1 MANIREAFEYASKNP
16 NSDFAKNLSQLAKS
30 GALNQE
36 AKKYGVDLTPFQPVE
51 AIIEQPKKTIIEKVT
66 DFTGG
71 KEIAQGLGQKL
82 ARTDVNIPF
91 IAKGN
96 TEKMLEETQAQQIG
110 IQTQLLEKIK
120 QNKTQGLDTSRLEN
134 ALAMITED
142 IQSTGQGAEK
152 LLNPNQLTNKQ
163 VIGDALQLGTT
174 IVGAGAL
181 PSAGKNIVAA
191 ETFKQGAIQGL
202 KTGAIT
208 GAGFGA
214 STGASQGLQGDKDL
228 KGVAIDTLKGGVTGA
243 VAGGVLGSLTGGI
256 SGAIKGRDATK
267 LVKQE
272 KNVLDAIT
280 PNTKNL
286 SNKEYTKLLDQQR
299 ITPKTGT
306 KGSQYIL
313 SESEKQ
319 TALKYPNLLTKK
331 DPVKNYTAI
340 VDEIAKQD
348 EDVGTFLKTNNGI
361 FNSGELKNSIKKSLA
376 DITDISIDEKVIN
389 KNKQKLIDNFIK
401 GLDKNDME
409 SLWRARKEFDKQI
422 EKSFNGSPALQDKI
436 KREFR
441 NSVQDFIA
449 DRTPDEVY
457 KTSMKEM
464 SNLFKLKD
472 LVKRKALTEKGQSA
486 IKLWMR
492 ENPIKTK
499 IIGIGAP
506 ALVGGAVLLD

>member
-1 MANIREAFEYASKNP
+1 MDKQ
-16 NSDFAKNLSQLAKS
+16 QLA
-30 GALNQE
+30 QE
-36 AKKYGVDLTPFQPVE
+36 ILKKYNLQGYVPQERQPVNLTNRFAE
-51 AIIEQPKKTIIEKVT
+51 IDALASGEITETEKKKRTLGEKVL

-71 KEIAQGLGQKL
+71 KEIAQGLGQAL
-82 ARTDVNIPF
+82 AQKETSKQIQ
-91 IAKGN
+91 
-96 TEKMLEETQAQQIG
+96 ETQASQMK
-110 IQTQLLEKIK
+110 IQGDLITRIKEKK
-120 QNKTQGLDTSRLEN
+120 VQGQDTSRLEN
-134 ALAMITED
+134 ALKMINED
-142 IQSTGQGAEK
+142 IGETGQGAGQ
-152 LLNPNQLTNKQ
+152 LLNPNQLTTKQ
-163 VIGDALQLGTT
+163 VLGDALQLGTT
-174 IVGAGAL
+174 IAGAGAL
-181 PSAGKNIVAA
+181 PSAGKNIVAT

-214 STGASQGLQGDKDL
+214 STGASQGLQEDKDL
-228 KGVAIDTLKGGVTGA
+228 KGIAIDTLKGGVTGA

-256 SGAIKGRDATK
+256 SGAIKGREATK
-267 LVKQE
+267 LAKQE

-286 SNKEYTKLLDQQR
+286 SNKEYTRLLDQQR

-313 SESEKQ
+313 SEAEKQ

-348 EDVGTFLKTNNGI
+348 ENVGTFLKQNNGI
-361 FNSGELKNSIKKSLA
+361 FNSGELKNYIKKSLA
-376 DITDISIDEKVIN
+376 DITDISLDEKVVN
-389 KNKQKLIDNFIK
+389 KNKQKLINNFIK

-409 SLWRARKEFDKQI
+409 SLWQARKAFDKEI
-422 EKSFNGSPALQDKI
+422 EKSFTGSPTLQNKI

-441 NSVQDFIA
+441 NAVQDFIA

-486 IKLWMR
+486 IKLWMK